1 MAFCLY
7 VAVFRQFLAGVR
19 IAVGCGADGRVEEK
33 AAQGWLWGDFGLKLM
48 SGLGLVKIF
57 AVKIP

>member
-1 MAFCLY
+1 MSLFFDSFWRECALQGFVGRTRGL
-7 VAVFRQFLAGVR
+7 RKKRVR
-19 IAVGCGADGRVEEK
+19 GGCG
-33 AAQGWLWGDFGLKLM
+33 GDFGLKLM